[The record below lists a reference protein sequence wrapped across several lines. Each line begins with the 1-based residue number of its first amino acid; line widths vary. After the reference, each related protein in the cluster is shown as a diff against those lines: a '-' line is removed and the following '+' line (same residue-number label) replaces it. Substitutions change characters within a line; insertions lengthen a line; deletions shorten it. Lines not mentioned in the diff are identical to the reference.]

1 MQQGNRCGA
10 GRSAK
15 YWLARWKITLLTA
28 LFKGVR
34 SPQQASE
41 PVIITVETAAGPAH
55 VQIMRHARATRLRLT
70 QKRDGSGFRLTLP
83 MRYPLKRAQAWL
95 AEQADWMAR
104 QLAGGQSDRILVAP
118 GMQVPFR
125 GRMLQIEWD
134 TSLPRQPQIAG
145 DMICLG
151 GPQDNVGR
159 RLARFFKAQALEMLD
174 AETRAVAAEG
184 GLRVA
189 AVSVA
194 DPKSR
199 WGSCAH
205 DGQIRYSWRLIMM
218 PDAVRRATV
227 AHEVAHLRHMHHGP
241 DFHTLVDQLYGQSV
255 AKERRWLKREGTSV
269 HRYDFG
275 T

>member
-1 MQQGNRCGA
+1 
-10 GRSAK
+10 
-15 YWLARWKITLLTA
+15 LTA
-28 LFKGVR
+28 LFKGVS
-34 SPQQASE
+34 SPHQASE
-41 PVIITVETAAGPAH
+41 PVILTVETTYGPAQVH
-55 VQIMRHARATRLRLT
+55 IMRHARATRLRLS

-83 MRYPLKRAQAWL
+83 LRYPVKRAQGWL
-95 AEQADWMAR
+95 IEQSGWMA
-104 QLAGGQSDRILVAP
+104 QQMAGGAGDQMIVAP
-118 GMQVPFR
+118 DMQVPFR
-125 GRMLQIEWD
+125 GRMLMVEWD
-134 TSLPRQPQIAG
+134 ASLPRLPQIAG
-145 DMICLG
+145 DRIRLG

-159 RLARFFKAQALEMLD
+159 RLARFFKAQALALLD

-184 GLRVA
+184 GLHVTA
-189 AVSVA
+189 ISVA

-241 DFHTLVDQLYGQSV
+241 DFHALVDQLYGQSV
-255 AKERRWLKREGTSV
+255 HRERRWLKREGASV

-275 T
+275 A